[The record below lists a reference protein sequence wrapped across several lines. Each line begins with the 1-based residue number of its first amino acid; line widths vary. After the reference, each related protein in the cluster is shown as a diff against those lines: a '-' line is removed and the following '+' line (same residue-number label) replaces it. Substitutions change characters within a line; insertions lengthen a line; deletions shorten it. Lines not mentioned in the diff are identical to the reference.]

1 MNERPSPVDREA
13 ESGAPELRK
22 IVPIDMDAFFAS
34 VEIRDNPKLRGKPV
48 IVGGMPGTRGVV
60 CTCSYE
66 ARKYGVHSAMS
77 ATRAQELCPHGIF
90 LKPRF
95 EAYSAVSKQIRHI
108 FADYTDLVEPV
119 SLDEAYLDVTVNK
132 RGIPYAYR
140 TAREIRSR
148 IFRETGGLTASA
160 GVSFNMFLAK
170 IASDLRKPDALTVIL
185 PEYADKL
192 LSSLPVGKFYGIG
205 RVTERRL
212 NELGIHT
219 GGDLKSLSLDF
230 LQREFGKAGA
240 FYYGIVRGIDPRQV
254 TPVWERKSLGAEE
267 TFESDVSDLVF
278 LYEVLRK
285 QAQDISL
292 ELRKRRLA
300 GRTVT
305 LKIRYHD
312 FRTVTRSRTGADYLD
327 NAEQIADNL
336 RVLLLTSDAG
346 KIPVRLIGA
355 TVSHFPEQD
364 RKKPECFSNWV
375 QPDLFSDPDGEKHF

>member
-1 MNERPSPVDREA
+1 MDREA
-13 ESGAPELRK
+13 ESGASELRK
-22 IVPIDMDAFFAS
+22 IVHIDMDAFFAS
-34 VEIRDNPKLRGKPV
+34 VEIRDDPKLRGKPV

-77 ATRAQELCPHGIF
+77 ATRARELCPHGIF

-95 EAYSAVSKQIRHI
+95 EAYSAVSKQIRRI

-119 SLDEAYLDVTVNK
+119 SLDEAYLDVTENK

-185 PEYADKL
+185 PEYADRL
-192 LSSLPVGKFYGIG
+192 LASLPVGKFYGIG
-205 RVTERRL
+205 RVTEKRL
-212 NELGIHT
+212 NELGIRT
-219 GGDLKSLSLDF
+219 GGDLKALSLDF
-230 LQREFGKAGA
+230 LQHEFGKAGS
-240 FYYGIVRGIDPRQV
+240 FYYGIVRGIDPRRV

-285 QAQDISL
+285 QAEDISL

-305 LKIRYHD
+305 LKIRYFD
-312 FRTVTRSRTGADYLD
+312 FRTVTRSRTGTEYLD
-327 NAEQIADNL
+327 DAEQIADNL
-336 RVLLLTSDAG
+336 RVLLLASEAG

-355 TVSHFPEQD
+355 SVSRFPEQD
-364 RKKPECFSNWV
+364 RKKAEYFGSWI
-375 QPDLFSDPDGEKHF
+375 QPDLFSDPEGEKQF